1 MNFCC
6 RVLSRLWWKKGF
18 FLKKKREKRGRSETH
33 GRKCGI
39 RWKRVMIMIWFH
51 FVSNKQVTRESTGR
65 RTRAKA
71 LRWRCLAATTTRWST
86 CCGPT
91 TAVSPSQS
99 ATSTATRTGP
109 STACRIALYAPYTPS
124 KLLPS
129 PLFFFLYLPAYSN
142 SLAFYNLAVTKKRNP
157 SERTQNRTGSL
168 CLCRGVLRPFS
179 LSSPLLSTRPFSS
192 QRREWMLK
200 KERDDN
206 KRSCVLVEER
216 KRVRDSKRRRWLAQ
230 QPDLITTP
238 LLFISNLWFF
248 FSLSLSF
255 LFRDYA

>member
-18 FLKKKREKRGRSETH
+18 LKKKKREKRGRSETH

-129 PLFFFLYLPAYSN
+129 PLFFFLYLPANQPIPTLWRFTTSPWP
-142 SLAFYNLAVTKKRNP
+142 KKETQAR
-157 SERTQNRTGSL
+157 EHRTEPVL
-168 CLCRGVLRPFS
+168 CVCVGGFFDLFL
-179 LSSPLLSTRPFSS
+179 SPLLSSPFHPT
-192 QRREWMLK
+192 
-200 KERDDN
+200 
-206 KRSCVLVEER
+206 VLIPEARMDVE
-216 KRVRDSKRRRWLAQ
+216 KGTGW
-230 QPDLITTP
+230 
-238 LLFISNLWFF
+238 
-248 FSLSLSF
+248 
-255 LFRDYA
+255 